1 MEAIIRVMESTIA
14 ARDPYTV
21 DHQQRA
27 THIAIAIA
35 QRMGLSEER
44 IEEIHVAGC
53 LHDLGKI
60 AVPTEILSK
69 PGKLTDLEFAII
81 KTHPQVAFNILK
93 PLEIPGQI
101 TQIIMQHHER
111 LNGSGYPYG
120 LDDREILLEAK
131 ILGVADVI
139 EAMCSHRPYRPALG
153 IDKALEE
160 IERKKGILYDP
171 EVVESCLLLYQE
183 MPTALMGEVS
193 HIRRQPA
200 APLDAL
206 PQKQAK
212 AAPAALLEEKVG
224 PWNFQRLVDDH
235 PHFFLHVFA
244 ATTIGGS
251 IFYMARHI

>member
-1 MEAIIRVMESTIA
+1 MEAIIQVMESTIA

-44 IEEIHVAGC
+44 IEEIHVAGS

-93 PLEIPGQI
+93 PLDIPGHI

-120 LDDREILLEAK
+120 LDEPGDSPGSQDFGGGGCDR
-131 ILGVADVI
+131 GHVF
-139 EAMCSHRPYRPALG
+139 PPAL
-153 IDKALEE
+153 
-160 IERKKGILYDP
+160 P
-171 EVVESCLLLYQE
+171 S
-183 MPTALMGEVS
+183 
-193 HIRRQPA
+193 
-200 APLDAL
+200 
-206 PQKQAK
+206 
-212 AAPAALLEEKVG
+212 G
-224 PWNFQRLVDDH
+224 PGH
-235 PHFFLHVFA
+235 
-244 ATTIGGS
+244 
-251 IFYMARHI
+251 

>member
-1 MEAIIRVMESTIA
+1 MEAIIQVMESTIA

-35 QRMGLSEER
+35 QRMGLSEAR
-44 IEEIHVAGC
+44 IEEIHVAGS

-120 LDDREILLEAK
+120 LDEQEILLEAK

-160 IERKKGILYDP
+160 IERKKGVLYDP
-171 EVVESCLLLYQE
+171 EVVDSCLLLYQE

-193 HIRRQPA
+193 HIRRKPA

-212 AAPAALLEEKVG
+212 AAPDRLLKETARR
-224 PWNFQRLVDDH
+224 WSWQRLVDNRSR
-235 PHFFLHVFA
+235 FFLHV
-244 ATTIGGS
+244 ATGLTIGGG

>member
-35 QRMGLSEER
+35 QQMGLSEER
-44 IEEIHVAGC
+44 IEELHVAGC

-93 PLEIPGQI
+93 PLDIPGQV

-111 LNGSGYPYG
+111 MNGSGYPYG
-120 LDDREILLEAK
+120 LDDQEILLEAK

-160 IERKKGILYDP
+160 IKRKKGVLYDP
-171 EVVESCLLLYQE
+171 EVVDSCLLLYQE

-193 HIRRQPA
+193 YMQKPA

-206 PQKQAK
+206 PQKPAK
-212 AAPAALLEEKVG
+212 AALPKRLADRVG
-224 PWNFQRLVDDH
+224 RWNLQRLVDDH

-251 IFYMARHI
+251 IVYVARHI

>member
-1 MEAIIRVMESTIA
+1 MEAIIQVMESTIA

-44 IEEIHVAGC
+44 IEEIHVAGS

-60 AVPTEILSK
+60 AVPSEILSK

-120 LDDREILLEAK
+120 LDDQEILLEAK

-160 IERKKGILYDP
+160 IERKKGVLYDP
-171 EVVESCLLLYQE
+171 EVVDSCLLLYQE

-193 HIRRQPA
+193 HIKRKPA
-200 APLDAL
+200 PPLDAL
-206 PQKQAK
+206 PQGEAK
-212 AAPAALLEEKVG
+212 ARPAPLLEEKVG
-224 PWNFQRLVDDH
+224 RWNWQRLIANR
-235 PHFFLHVFA
+235 PRFFLHVA
-244 ATTIGGS
+244 AAVALGEGI
-251 IFYMARHI
+251 IYVVRRL

>member
-1 MEAIIRVMESTIA
+1 MEAIIQVMESTIA

-44 IEEIHVAGC
+44 IEEIHVAGS

-93 PLEIPGQI
+93 PLDIPGMI

-120 LDDREILLEAK
+120 LDGQEILLEAK

-153 IDKALEE
+153 IEKALEE
-160 IERKKGILYDP
+160 IEKKKGVLYDA
-171 EVVESCLLLYQE
+171 EVVDNCLLLYQE
-183 MPTALMGEVS
+183 MPTALMGEIS
-193 HIRRQPA
+193 HIKRKPVT
-200 APLDAL
+200 PLDAL
-206 PQKQAK
+206 PKKEAPV
-212 AAPAALLEEKVG
+212 APAPLLEEKVG
-224 PWNFQRLVDDH
+224 RWNWQRLVANR
-235 PHFFLHVFA
+235 PRFFLHVVCA
-244 ATTIGGS
+244 LAIGGCIIYAS
-251 IFYMARHI
+251 RHL

>member
-1 MEAIIRVMESTIA
+1 MEAIIQVMESTIA

-35 QRMGLSEER
+35 QRMGLSEAR
-44 IEEIHVAGC
+44 IEEIHVAGS

-120 LDDREILLEAK
+120 LDEQEILLEAK

-160 IERKKGILYDP
+160 IERKKGVLYDP
-171 EVVESCLLLYQE
+171 EVVDSCLLLYQE

-193 HIRRQPA
+193 HIRRKPA
-200 APLDAL
+200 TALDAL
-206 PQKQAK
+206 PQRQAK
-212 AAPAALLEEKVG
+212 AAADPLLDEKVG
-224 PWNFQRLVDDH
+224 RWNWQRLMANR
-235 PHFFLHVFA
+235 PRFFLHVVGA
-244 ATTIGGS
+244 LALGGG
-251 IFYMARHI
+251 IIYVARHI

>member
-21 DHQQRA
+21 DHQHRA

-93 PLEIPGQI
+93 PLEYSWPNHPD
-101 TQIIMQHHER
+101 HHAAPRKIER
-111 LNGSGYPYG
+111 LRLS
-120 LDDREILLEAK
+120 L
-131 ILGVADVI
+131 
-139 EAMCSHRPYRPALG
+139 RPR
-153 IDKALEE
+153 
-160 IERKKGILYDP
+160 
-171 EVVESCLLLYQE
+171 
-183 MPTALMGEVS
+183 
-193 HIRRQPA
+193 
-200 APLDAL
+200 
-206 PQKQAK
+206 
-212 AAPAALLEEKVG
+212 
-224 PWNFQRLVDDH
+224 
-235 PHFFLHVFA
+235 
-244 ATTIGGS
+244 
-251 IFYMARHI
+251 

>member
-1 MEAIIRVMESTIA
+1 MEAIIQVMESTIA

-44 IEEIHVAGC
+44 IEELQVAGS

-69 PGKLTDLEFAII
+69 PGTLTELEFAII

-111 LNGSGYPYG
+111 MNGSGYPYG
-120 LDDREILLEAK
+120 LDGQEILLEAK

-153 IDKALEE
+153 IEKALEE
-160 IERKKGILYDP
+160 ISKKKGVLYDP
-171 EVVESCLLLYQE
+171 EVVESCLTLYQE
-183 MPTALMGEVS
+183 MPTALMGEVYQV
-193 HIRRQPA
+193 RRKPADPLDTLPEKPAQPVP
-200 APLDAL
+200 APLI
-206 PQKQAK
+206 
-212 AAPAALLEEKVG
+212 EEKVQR
-224 PWNFQRLVDDH
+224 WNWQRLMANR
-235 PHFFLHVFA
+235 PRFFVHVIA
-244 ATTIGGS
+244 ALVIGGCIIYVS
-251 IFYMARHI
+251 RHL